1 MLRKVPGS
9 GSSTWGKVLSL
20 EAARHIQG
28 IEKSKHGKWLEKKEK
43 RITQSPAGL
52 VIGYLQ
58 AEALKGLRNSST
70 ERGRERLHYHA
81 SKHHTPEII
90 PERNISALGFEVRL
104 PKFKS
109 QLQGM

>member
-1 MLRKVPGS
+1 MGNGWKRK
-9 GSSTWGKVLSL
+9 K
-20 EAARHIQG
+20 
-28 IEKSKHGKWLEKKEK
+28 K

-70 ERGRERLHYHA
+70 ERGRERLHYRA
-81 SKHHTPEII
+81 SKHHTSEII
-90 PERNISALGFEVRL
+90 PERNISAIGFEVRL

-109 QLQGM
+109 QQQGR

>member
-28 IEKSKHGKWLEKKEK
+28 IEKSKHGKWLEKKER
-43 RITQSPAGL
+43 RIMQSPAGL

-58 AEALKGLRNSST
+58 AEALKELKY
-70 ERGRERLHYHA
+70 RERKRKSSLSCFKA
-81 SKHHTPEII
+81 SHT
-90 PERNISALGFEVRL
+90 
-104 PKFKS
+104 
-109 QLQGM
+109 